1 MRWPVCYN
9 KSMIHIRNLTKTYGK
24 HRNKF
29 TAIKDISFEVPEGT
43 SVAIMGK
50 SGSGKSTLM
59 HAISG
64 LDRPQEGEVVIGD
77 KNILKLHGH
86 KLDRFRSREIGFI
99 FQSFFV
105 EGNESCYHN
114 VALPLE
120 IARIRPWRRR
130 KLIHEALEKVDM
142 IEKTHSR
149 ARDLSGGQKQ
159 RLAIARAIVT
169 DPKILFADE
178 PTGNLDSVTGEKI
191 VDLLFALNRDMGS
204 TLFIVTHD
212 PELAAR
218 CKMCV
223 HIKDGVITSIEGET
237 KTSAS
242 EPLKLTRKGR
252 K

>member
-1 MRWPVCYN
+1 
-9 KSMIHIRNLTKTYGK
+9 MIHIRHLTKTYG
-24 HRNKF
+24 RRQNKF
-29 TAIKDISFEVPEGT
+29 TAIQDISFEVPEGT

-64 LDRPQEGEVVIGD
+64 LDRPQEGQVVIGETD
-77 KNILKLHGH
+77 ILGLRGR
-86 KLDRFRSREIGFI
+86 KLDRFRSREMGFV

-120 IARIRPWRRR
+120 ISRIKPWKRREM
-130 KLIHEALEKVDM
+130 IHDALEKVDM
-142 IEKTHSR
+142 MDKLHSR

-159 RLAIARAIVT
+159 RLAIARAIVNK
-169 DPKILFADE
+169 PKVLFADE

-191 VDLLFALNRDMGS
+191 TDLLFSLNRDMGN

-212 PELAAR
+212 ADLAAR
-218 CKMCV
+218 CKLQI
-223 HIKDGVITSIEGET
+223 HIKDGHIISLQGDT
-237 KTSAS
+237 KADAS
-242 EPLKLTRKGR
+242 KPLRMAKKGT